1 MEELPHPLSSRAKR
15 GTAVFS
21 TSNECWVPHSSP
33 VFGLEWDTQVL
44 DALCF
49 AVPFLTPQTQPV
61 SLICETDRQQ
71 QHTQDKKT
79 KHAVPLALVTDAVQ
93 ENHPDTKRE

>member
-1 MEELPHPLSSRAKR
+1 MTCSLRAWRTAFSATHPERSEGS
-15 GTAVFS
+15 AVFS
-21 TSNECWVPHSSP
+21 TSNKGWVPHSSP
-33 VFGLEWDTQVL
+33 VFGLEWDNGTL
-44 DALCF
+44 S
-49 AVPFLTPQTQPV
+49 LTPQTQPV
-61 SLICETDRQQ
+61 SLVRETHRQQ